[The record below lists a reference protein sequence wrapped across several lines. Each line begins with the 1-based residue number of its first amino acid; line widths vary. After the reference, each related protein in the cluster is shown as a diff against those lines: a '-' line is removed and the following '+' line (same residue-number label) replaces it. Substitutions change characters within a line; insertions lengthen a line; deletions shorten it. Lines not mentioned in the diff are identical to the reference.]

1 MLKIL
6 VRSRKDANAVE
17 ASVEKFMRGW
27 GIEVKALGG
36 ARGEKLVEAVASEAD
51 ALTVVLLGR
60 EDSLVAERIEP
71 LLPPFSVVE
80 ITRGKRVRN
89 NTIEMIYSSI
99 TRARARI
106 RLEASWNSETYVLAG
121 GMGEPLQGQPV
132 TPQGDSF
139 LLYGRGARLLSL
151 FLTKNVGPS
160 ALLFKEKG
168 GKHLVYS
175 GPKPLGEFYA
185 DDNSPVPRGVP
196 YRGVRPVKV
205 SFDSVVEANSSLV
218 RILEAK
224 SVDLLRRFEPDPD
237 TVIVPWSG
245 GKDSTA
251 ALLVA
256 IEAYGRD
263 AVTAVYVDTGID
275 FIENLEYVES
285 VAGKLGINLVVKK
298 ADVDKG
304 LLEEHMP
311 MPHPEYRWCTG
322 RKLDALREGFK
333 EASHGKTIVVTGDR
347 DGESERRG
355 RRPVKRFDEKL
366 GYPVLS
372 PIKLWSGAHVQVYI
386 RSRGLPLNPLY
397 EAGFYRLGCYV
408 CFALRSWEVNVMR
421 KTGVIERIVRDRP
434 HHKVLFDRFLEL
446 KKRGYGGE
454 FGDCVCGV

>member
-6 VRSRKDANAVE
+6 VRSRKDARAVE
-17 ASVEKFMRGW
+17 ASIERFMPGW
-27 GIEVKALGG
+27 GIRVETLGG
-36 ARGEKLVEAVASEAD
+36 ARGEGLADRIVEEAEPY
-51 ALTVVLLGR
+51 TVVLLGR
-60 EDSLVAERIEP
+60 EDEELRGLVEP
-71 LLPPFSVVE
+71 ALPPFSVVE
-80 ITRGKRVRN
+80 VTRGRKVRN
-89 NTIEMIYSSI
+89 NTVEMIYSYL

-106 RLEASWNSETYVLAG
+106 RLETSWNGSTYLLAG
-121 GMGEPLQGQPV
+121 RMGKPLEKLPV

-139 LLYGRGARLLSL
+139 LLYGRGAKLLSI
-151 FLTKNVGPS
+151 FMTRSVGPA

-185 DDNSPVPRGVP
+185 EDNSPAPRGSP
-196 YRGVRPVKV
+196 YRGVKPSK
-205 SFDSVVEANSSLV
+205 FTFESVVEANRRLV
-218 RILEAK
+218 EILEAK
-224 SVDLLRRFEPDPD
+224 SVEVLRSLEPDPD

-256 IEAYGRD
+256 LEAYGRD

-275 FIENLEYVES
+275 FLENLEYVEKL
-285 VAGKLGINLVVKK
+285 ADKLGVNLIVKR
-298 ADVDKG
+298 ADVDRG

-322 RKLDALREGFK
+322 RKLDALREGFR
-333 EASHGKTIVVTGDR
+333 EAARGKTIVVTGDR
-347 DGESERRG
+347 DGESEKRG

-372 PIKLWSGAHVQVYI
+372 PIKLWSGSQVQAYI
-386 RSRGLPLNPLY
+386 ASKGLPLNPLY

-408 CFALRSWEVNVMR
+408 CFALRSWEVNVM
-421 KTGVIERIVRDRP
+421 KKAGVIEKILRARP

-446 KKRGYGGE
+446 KKRGYGSE

>member
-6 VRSRKDANAVE
+6 VRSRKDARAVE
-17 ASVEKFMRGW
+17 ASIERFMPGW
-27 GIEVKALGG
+27 GIEVETLGG
-36 ARGEKLVEAVASEAD
+36 ARGDRIVDAVEEA
-51 ALTVVLLGR
+51 ARPFTVVLLGR
-60 EDSLVAERIEP
+60 EDEELKSAVEEV
-71 LLPPFSVVE
+71 LPPFSVVE
-80 ITRGKRVRN
+80 VTRGRRVRN
-89 NTIEMIYSSI
+89 NTVEMIHGYL

-106 RLEASWNSETYVLAG
+106 RLETRWTGSTFILSG
-121 GMGEPLQGQPV
+121 GAGEPLESLPI

-139 LLYGRGARLLSL
+139 LLYGRGAKLLSI
-151 FLTKNVGPS
+151 FMTRSVGPA

-185 DDNSPVPRGVP
+185 EDGSPAPRGSP
-196 YRGVRPVKV
+196 YRGVKPAR
-205 SFDSVVEANSSLV
+205 FTFESVVEANSGLV
-218 RILEAK
+218 EVLEGR
-224 SVDLLRRFEPDPD
+224 SVDVLRTLEPDPD

-256 IEAYGRD
+256 LEAYGRD

-275 FIENLEYVES
+275 FPENLEYVEKL
-285 VAGKLGINLVVKK
+285 AGKLGVNLVVKR
-298 ADVDKG
+298 AHVDRG
-304 LLEEHMP
+304 LLEENMP

-322 RKLDALREGFK
+322 RKLDALREGFR
-333 EASHGKTIVVTGDR
+333 EAARGKTIVVTGDR

-355 RRPVKRFDEKL
+355 RRPVRRFDEKL

-372 PIKLWSGAHVQVYI
+372 PLKLWSGAHVQVYI
-386 RSRGLPLNPLY
+386 AGKGLPLNPLY

-408 CFALRSWEVNVMR
+408 CFALRSWEVTVMR
-421 KTGVIERIVRDRP
+421 KAGVMDRIIRARP
-434 HHKVLFDRFLEL
+434 RHRQLFTRFLEL

>member
-6 VRSRKDANAVE
+6 VRSRKDARAVE
-17 ASVEKFMRGW
+17 ASIERFMPGW
-27 GIEVKALGG
+27 GIRVETLSG
-36 ARGEKLVEAVASEAD
+36 ARGERLVEAVAEEAEPY
-51 ALTVVLLGR
+51 TVVLLGR
-60 EDSLVAERIEP
+60 EDEPLRDLIEP
-71 LLPPFSVVE
+71 VLPPFSVLEV
-80 ITRGKRVRN
+80 TRGRKVRN
-89 NTIEMIYSSI
+89 NTVEMLYSYL

-106 RLEASWNSETYVLAG
+106 RLETSWDGSTYRLAG
-121 GMGEPLQGQPV
+121 RMGEPLEGLPL

-139 LLYGRGARLLSL
+139 LLYGRGAKLLSL
-151 FLTKNVGPS
+151 FMTRSVGPA
-160 ALLFKEKG
+160 ALLFKVKG

-175 GPKPLGEFYA
+175 GPHALGEFYA
-185 DDNSPVPRGVP
+185 DDSSPVPRGSP
-196 YRGVRPVKV
+196 YRGVKPVRFTFE
-205 SFDSVVEANSSLV
+205 SIVEANRSLLSL
-218 RILEAK
+218 LEERSAR
-224 SVDLLRRFEPDPD
+224 VLRELEPDPD

-256 IEAYGRD
+256 LKAYGRD

-275 FIENLEYVES
+275 FPENLEYVEQLS
-285 VAGKLGINLVVKK
+285 DKLGVNLIIKR

-322 RKLDALREGFK
+322 RKLDALRDGFR
-333 EASHGKTIVVTGDR
+333 EAARGKTIVVTGDR
-347 DGESERRG
+347 DGESEKRG
-355 RRPVKRFDEKL
+355 RRPVKRYDEKL

-372 PIKLWSGAHVQVYI
+372 PLKLWSGAHVQAYI
-386 RSRGLPLNPLY
+386 AGKGLPLNPLY

-421 KTGVIERIVRDRP
+421 KNGLIQKIVRERP
-434 HHKVLFDRFLEL
+434 RHKQLFDRFLEL